1 MAQARDAKPIICYV
15 EIMNQRV
22 KSLVDEARK
31 LTPDEQWELLRQL
44 HEVVEDDEVA
54 GGTPEEIEAA
64 WMEEVERRAAAV
76 ARGELHLVD
85 FDVAMRRAMDGIRK
99 R

>member
-1 MAQARDAKPIICYV
+1 
-15 EIMNQRV
+15 MNQRV

-54 GGTPEEIEAA
+54 EGTPEEIEAA
-64 WMEEVERRAAAV
+64 WMEEVGRRIDRAERGEGQSYSSEEVVAAAR
-76 ARGELHLVD
+76 AKIAA
-85 FDVAMRRAMDGIRK
+85 AMKAK
-99 R
+99 A